1 MPADTAGEIVM
12 RGPKVCKGYIHDP
25 EASAKA
31 LRGGWLHTGDI
42 GVLDADGFLYVVD
55 RLKDMILSGGENIA
69 SSEVERVLHE
79 HGAVAEV
86 AVVGRPE
93 RALAGGPGR
102 LPGLPGRPAVQRRA
116 EPSSVAERLAAF
128 KVPKHFRFV
137 SESAAQPSGKVL
149 KRELRELELAEPGG
163 D

>member
-1 MPADTAGEIVM
+1 M
-12 RGPKVCKGYIHDP
+12 
-25 EASAKA
+25 
-31 LRGGWLHTGDI
+31 
-42 GVLDADGFLYVVD
+42 LDADGFLYVVD

-79 HGAVAEV
+79 HGGVAEV
-86 AVVGRPE
+86 AVVGRPSE
-93 RALAGGPGR
+93 RWQEVPVAYLVC
-102 LPGLPGRPAVQRRA
+102 PADP
-116 EPSSVAERLAAF
+116 PSSAELNEFCTERLAAF

-137 SESAAQPSGKVL
+137 SELPRNPSGKVL